1 MKILT
6 LILSTSIFIVAGFYL
21 FSDFK
26 ISDDANYN
34 IYLCLLIILMLIC
47 ILGILIN
54 LPFLLSEKKKNRTIM
69 YNSYSDKRIKN
80 QTFDKNFKF
89 LENI

>member
-6 LILSTSIFIVAGFYL
+6 LILSTSIFIIAGFYL

-26 ISDDANYN
+26 ISDDTNYN

-54 LPFLLSEKKKNRTIM
+54 LPYLLLEKKKNRQII

>member
-6 LILSTSIFIVAGFYL
+6 LILSTAIFIVAGFFL
-21 FSDFK
+21 ISDFK
-26 ISDDANYN
+26 ISSDTNYN

-47 ILGILIN
+47 ILVILIN
-54 LPFLLSEKKKNRTIM
+54 LPYLLIERKKSRQII

>member
-1 MKILT
+1 MKTLT
-6 LILSTSIFIVAGFYL
+6 LILSTIIFVVSGYFLIA
-21 FSDFK
+21 DFK
-26 ISDDANYN
+26 ISKDTNYN

-54 LPFLLSEKKKNRTIM
+54 LPFLLSKRNKKRQII
-69 YNSYSDKRIKN
+69 YNSYSDKRTKN
-80 QTFDKNFKF
+80 ETFDKNFKL

>member
-6 LILSTSIFIVAGFYL
+6 LILSTAIFIVACFFL
-21 FSDFK
+21 ISDFK
-26 ISDDANYN
+26 ISSDTNYN

-47 ILGILIN
+47 ILVILIN
-54 LPFLLSEKKKNRTIM
+54 LPYLLLERKKNRQII